1 MSHDSRVW
9 QVKTGDLLVE
19 INISKLDFESR
30 LENWLKKD
38 ISILD
43 SDLLVIG
50 SQVLTDF
57 GGYIDLLCIDSLG
70 DIVVVELKKD
80 KTPRDT
86 VAQAL
91 DYASWVVD
99 LSYERVMEIANQ
111 YLKKPFADVFQNKFE
126 TELPES
132 VNTNHKIVVVA
143 SKIDQKSERIISY
156 LSNAYG
162 VNINAAT
169 FQYFKTT
176 EGIKLLTR
184 VFLIEPE
191 RVDSN
196 SKSKG
201 SSKRN
206 SNLTLEQFYKIASD
220 KGYNHLQ
227 YAVEKFEPLFT
238 GKNTTNRSRINLRGS
253 SNGKPLLLMN
263 LIPKESSQSE
273 GLKFEICADR
283 FMACFNLN
291 ESELKAIL
299 PPEIKFWEFDQN
311 ENDMKG
317 YQGFFTSIE
326 QLDNF
331 VQKLSQAKG

>member
-1 MSHDSRVW
+1 MLCVDSS
-9 QVKTGDLLVE
+9 GDL
-19 INISKLDFESR
+19 
-30 LENWLKKD
+30 
-38 ISILD
+38 
-43 SDLLVIG
+43 
-50 SQVLTDF
+50 
-57 GGYIDLLCIDSLG
+57 
-70 DIVVVELKKD
+70 VVVELKRD

-111 YLKKPFADVFQNKFE
+111 YLKEPFAKVFKSKFGI
-126 TELPES
+126 ELPES
-132 VNTNHKIVVVA
+132 INTNHKIFVVA
-143 SKIDQKSERIISY
+143 SNIDQTSERIISY

-176 EGIKLLTR
+176 EGIELLTR

-191 RVDSN
+191 RVASN
-196 SKSKG
+196 TENKG

-206 SNLTLEQFYKIASD
+206 SNLTLEQFYEIASGQ
-220 KGYNHLQ
+220 GYNDLK
-227 YAVEKFEPLFT
+227 YAVEKFKLLFPERII
-238 GKNTTNRSRINLRGS
+238 TNLSKINLRVN
-253 SNGKPLLLMN
+253 SNGKPLLLMS

-273 GLKFEICADR
+273 GLKFEIYADR
-283 FMACFNLN
+283 FMAYFNLN

-299 PPEIKFWEFDQN
+299 PPEIKPWEFDQN
-311 ENDMKG
+311 DNDMKG
-317 YQGFFTSIE
+317 YQGFFTSTE

-331 VQKLSQAKG
+331 VQKLSQDKV